1 MEYKLKEV
9 LDYIHNYFQLD
20 TYSGKIS
27 IIDHKLENSK
37 IELYDG
43 QYYMIKGSIYN
54 DGIWKYKENDQ
65 NVLDL
70 DKSDETEGS
79 EESEETDELK
89 DEIFYGDVVSLRIPR
104 DVLKIVDEIN
114 AWEKNNENVI
124 NGVYQSESFG
134 GYSYTLKDSSNSK
147 NSNISWKDYFGD
159 RLKCYRK
166 LG

>member
-43 QYYMIKGSIYN
+43 QYYMLKGSIYN

-70 DKSDETEGS
+70 DKSDET
-79 EESEETDELK
+79 DELK
-89 DEIFYGDVVSLRIPR
+89 DEIFYGDIVSLRIPL

-134 GYSYTLKDSSNSK
+134 GYSYTLKNSSNSK

-166 LG
+166 LS